1 MADYAGLAEV
11 YTRLHG
17 YGPEY
22 GGDEEGNHGLTNHA
36 PMAAEVVLR
45 RGLPVN
51 VDRWLDRY
59 VKRLDEL
66 PPTARPI
73 TAAEIDTA
81 LGDARRLPDWASWF
95 THQLLLRP
103 WREVLTEWWP
113 RLLPGIVAGSTHGV
127 IRVGH
132 VVRGLLGTD
141 PAPGRD
147 PALDELA
154 QGLAFWA
161 ARYRALPVAARP
173 AGRRSVSDAL
183 AAVQRLA
190 DQSGFIAHRIDRLPS
205 TGGWLDAVRD
215 VRPTP
220 APDVPDRL
228 SDLVDAAT
236 HAYVAFGHGSPVL
249 LVHTAT
255 APNAVLHVL
264 PALPED
270 AWPASFDAAWAAAAA
285 IVAMY
290 APRQPNDE
298 RAPSLSADPGVEALE
313 RAAEHGDEH
322 VLKFTDT
329 AVDAY
334 ERSHDPLVL
343 AAARHAAELI
353 DPPR

>member
-1 MADYAGLAEV
+1 M
-11 YTRLHG
+11 
-17 YGPEY
+17 
-22 GGDEEGNHGLTNHA
+22 
-36 PMAAEVVLR
+36 
-45 RGLPVN
+45 
-51 VDRWLDRY
+51 
-59 VKRLDEL
+59 
-66 PPTARPI
+66 
-73 TAAEIDTA
+73 
-81 LGDARRLPDWASWF
+81 
-95 THQLLLRP
+95 
-103 WREVLTEWWP
+103 
-113 RLLPGIVAGSTHGV
+113 
-127 IRVGH
+127 
-132 VVRGLLGTD
+132 VRGLLGTD

-147 PALDELA
+147 PALEELA

-161 ARYRALPVAARP
+161 ARYRDLPVAAPP
-173 AGRRSVSDAL
+173 AGRRTVGDAL
-183 AAVQRLA
+183 VAEPRLA
-190 DQSGFIAHRIDRLPS
+190 DQSGFIAHRIGRLTS
-205 TGGWLDAVRD
+205 TAGWLDAVRE

-228 SDLVDAAT
+228 RDLVDAAT
-236 HAYVAFGHGSPVL
+236 RAYLAYGHGAPVL

-255 APNAVLHVL
+255 APNALLHVL

-290 APRQPNDE
+290 APVQSSDE
-298 RAPSLSADPGVEALE
+298 PAPSLSADPGVDALD